1 MQRAAKFI
9 ATILVVLSIASATQ
23 AQRPGD
29 HKVILVLLDG
39 VRWQEVFR
47 GADPDLLNKESGGIE
62 NVDAIKKAYWRDSLQ
77 ERRRA
82 LMPFL
87 WGTIAKE
94 GQLYGNRD
102 AASPMRVT
110 NKFHFSYPGYSE
122 MIVGLADDRINTND
136 PIPNPNPSV
145 FEFLDGRP
153 AYRGRVAVF
162 SVWNVVPAMVNR
174 DRTKIPVNA
183 AMEKMNFGKPSPV
196 YDAIDGIRRNG
207 FHLYDEDP
215 SDAFAFYT
223 AMEYIRLDR
232 PRALWIT
239 FGETDTYAHEGRY
252 DRYLDAIRR
261 TDAMLAEL
269 WSTLQAT
276 PEYRNKTT
284 LIVSVDHGRG
294 TAPTGWKS
302 HGTSVP
308 GADQTWMAIIG
319 PRTPALGARE
329 NVAEVTTS
337 QIAATVAAAVG
348 EDFAATNPKIAPPIR
363 DAVRGRPVERSAHSA
378 RKTRFR

>member
-1 MQRAAKFI
+1 VKRAA
-9 ATILVVLSIASATQ
+9 ILLSLFASFLLGASANSR

-39 VRWQEVFR
+39 IRWQDVFR
-47 GADPDLLNKESGGIE
+47 GADPELLNNESGGIE
-62 NVDAIKKAYWRDSLQ
+62 NVDAIKKAFWRESLE

-87 WGTIAKE
+87 WDTISRE

-102 AASPMRVT
+102 AGSPMRVT

-122 MIVGLADDRINTND
+122 MIVGFADDRINTNN

-145 FEFLDGRP
+145 FEFLNGRP

-162 SVWNVVPAMVNR
+162 SVWKVVPAMVNR
-174 DRTKIPVNA
+174 DQTKIPVNA

-196 YDAIDGIRRNG
+196 YDAIAGIRKNG
-207 FHLYDEDP
+207 FHLYPEDP

-223 AMEYIRLDR
+223 AMEHIRLDR

-252 DRYLDAIRR
+252 DRYLDAMHR

-269 WSTLQAT
+269 WSTLQSL
-276 PEYRNKTT
+276 PEYKGKTT
-284 LIVSVDHGRG
+284 LVISVDHGRG
-294 TAPTGWKS
+294 VAPTGWRGHS
-302 HGTSVP
+302 ASIP
-308 GADQTWMAIIG
+308 GADQTWLAIIG
-319 PRTPALGARE
+319 PRTPALGMRT
-329 NVAEVTTS
+329 NVPEVTTS

-348 EDFAATNPKIAPPIR
+348 EDFAATSGKIAQPIA
-363 DAVRGRPVERSAHSA
+363 DAVRG
-378 RKTRFR
+378 K